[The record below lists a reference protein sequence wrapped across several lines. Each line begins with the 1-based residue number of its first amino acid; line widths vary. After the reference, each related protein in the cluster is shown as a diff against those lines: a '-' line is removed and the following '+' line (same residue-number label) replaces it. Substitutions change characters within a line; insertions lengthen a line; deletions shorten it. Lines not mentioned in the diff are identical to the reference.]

1 MSATAAAAAAPP
13 PPSWIKNGIVKGATM
28 FWHWSVP
35 YRSSN
40 RPDDEVFSA
49 VWGMSLDEKSILDM
63 LEPVFP
69 GIPRHELPTA
79 EEPIRRLVRQR
90 LPPASAPIKERGQQ
104 AEETVE
110 KEAMGSC
117 GGTHGGDTVGSSSC
131 LDAKQTGLMTT
142 EETWTHLPLRLRHVL
157 AAMNASHLENKL
169 RVILED
175 DFHPS
180 AGRKAMERSL
190 CGISK
195 TLAMWRKGY
204 KTAIRRGERCFVNV
218 FFLFLAFSAIYP
230 NVAAGVLG
238 ERSYNHRSIG
248 MRIATLSQ
256 MYYLWTFPFHC
267 CWLLFNWSLE
277 RLLGALVGNTVY
289 AFAAMVPAVHAAYSQ
304 SWFRLM
310 MLAVSMSWQLGVQFY
325 PAMRDYVT
333 RLATRRQMSGLRR
346 RQQDDA
352 EDLDWKAVDEDIAN
366 ELTTLEALV
375 AAPPSAVV
383 RAEQSGPA
391 SRSWQ
396 EVGLRVRAERFI
408 QFTSG
413 FKLGRPADQLV
424 GLIKDDL
431 ESVINTYEDYKST
444 AAAAD
449 AAADAAYSD
458 PKLYQG
464 HVEPRTTKFL
474 LVGFDMAIF
483 AYVCYSFY
491 PQPFTFNTVVAYGTV
506 VTIKQTIVACKRYQT
521 PKSARRIFTNMSA
534 VNILGVLL
542 VSTPVTV
549 DARILADTG
558 SFVGLTLA
566 MTFATLFLAE
576 PIAPLLLLMTE
587 KVMAGWAASMAW
599 LRGFRG
605 SARGII

>member
-1 MSATAAAAAAPP
+1 MTAAAPP
-13 PPSWIKNGIVKGATM
+13 PPPPPPPSKPWIKNGIVKGVTI
-28 FWHWSVP
+28 FWQWSVP

-40 RPDDEVFSA
+40 RPDDKVFSA
-49 VWGMSLDEKSILDM
+49 VWGMSLDENSILDI
-63 LEPVFP
+63 LEPLFP
-69 GIPRHELPTA
+69 GIPRHKLPTA
-79 EEPIRRLVRQR
+79 EESIRRLVRER
-90 LPPASAPIKERGQQ
+90 LPPPESTSVKGRGQQ
-104 AEETVE
+104 EEEVHVE
-110 KEAMGSC
+110 KEAASSC
-117 GGTHGGDTVGSSSC
+117 GGNHDGDAVGTTSC
-131 LDAKQTGLMTT
+131 RDAKQTAQHVT
-142 EETWTHLPLRLRHVL
+142 EETWTHLALPLRYLL
-157 AAMNASHLENKL
+157 AALNALHLENKL
-169 RVILED
+169 RMILED
-175 DFHPS
+175 DFHPW
-180 AGRKAMERSL
+180 AGRKAIERSL
-190 CGISK
+190 CGIDK
-195 TLAMWRKGY
+195 TLSMWRKGY
-204 KTAIRRGERCFVNV
+204 KAAISRRERYFVNF

-248 MRIATLSQ
+248 MRVATLSQ

-289 AFAAMVPAVHAAYSQ
+289 AFAAMVPAVHAAYLQ
-304 SWFRLM
+304 PWFRLM

-325 PAMRDYVT
+325 PTMRDYAA
-333 RLATRRQMSGLRR
+333 RLVTRRQMSGLRR
-346 RQQDDA
+346 QQQDDA

-366 ELTTLEALV
+366 ELKTLDALV
-375 AAPPSAVV
+375 AAPPSDVAG
-383 RAEQSGPA
+383 AGPSGSA
-391 SRSWQ
+391 RCSWK
-396 EVGLRVRAERFI
+396 EVGIRVRAERFI

-424 GLIKDDL
+424 GLMKDDL

-444 AAAAD
+444 AAAT
-449 AAADAAYSD
+449 AYSD
-458 PKLYQG
+458 AKLYQG

-549 DARILADTG
+549 DARILDDTG
-558 SFVGLTLA
+558 KFVGLTLA

-587 KVMAGWAASMAW
+587 KVMAGW
-599 LRGFRG
+599 
-605 SARGII
+605 SALMGRCVKRQA